1 MQWKM
6 YQHELIQS
14 FIAGAMH
21 IFCLLSLHQSY
32 IASSK
37 PWQWSCFKPVIKMC
51 ANNIMNGNMCESVH
65 HSSAINQCIIN
76 YTHAVKYMY
85 SIFSQFF
92 FFYAFFFLLCVC
104 LFVSFP
110 GHWTVDHVDPNISFR
125 ERMVYWKLFY
135 KNHEIIIFS
144 GWMVKSIRHTLWN
157 SLTVV
162 FVMNV
167 FGFLKKK

>member
-92 FFYAFFFLLCVC
+92 FFYAFFFFALCLPIC
-104 LFVSFP
+104 F
-110 GHWTVDHVDPNISFR
+110 
-125 ERMVYWKLFY
+125 
-135 KNHEIIIFS
+135 FS
-144 GWMVKSIRHTLWN
+144 RALNCRSRGSQYFI
-157 SLTVV
+157 SLTNGVLEV
-162 FVMNV
+162 ILQKSRNHNFFRMN
-167 FGFLKKK
+167 G